1 MIPYGRQEISEEDI
15 EAVVSVLRSDFLTQG
30 SMVPSFEK
38 SVAGFCG
45 ANFAVAVNSAT
56 SALHLSCLALGVGR
70 GDIVW
75 TAANTFVA
83 SANCALYCGASV
95 DFVDIDLCDLNMS
108 IPALE
113 IKLEIARKANKLPK
127 LVIPVHFSGF
137 SCDMAEISRLS
148 EKFGFR
154 VLEDASHAIG
164 GSYRD
169 KLIGSCFYSDAVV
182 FSFHPV
188 KIITSGE
195 GGMILTNSIDLY
207 RAVNL
212 LRSHGVVRSSRDS
225 PSDSNPW
232 EYWQEALGFN
242 YRMTDIQASLGL
254 SQLSRING
262 FISRR
267 RDLVARY
274 DQLLSELPIVRP
286 SITHLANSAWHL
298 YPIWI
303 DAKKTDISRS
313 KLFERMQNFGVGV
326 NVHYKPVYLH
336 PFFKR
341 LGFLKGL
348 CPNAETYYENALSL
362 PIFPAMTYAQQDH
375 IVDSIKAVFLK

>member
-15 EAVVSVLRSDFLTQG
+15 EAVVSVLRSNFLTQG
-30 SMVPSFEK
+30 SVVPSFER

-45 ANFAVAVNSAT
+45 ANHAIAVNSAT
-56 SALHLSCLALGVGR
+56 SALHLSCLALGVGK

-108 IPALE
+108 IAALE
-113 IKLEIARKANKLPK
+113 SKLEIARKANKLPK

-137 SCDMAEISRLS
+137 SCDMAELSRLS

-169 KLIGSCFYSDAVV
+169 KLIGSCVYSDAAV

-195 GGMILTNSIDLY
+195 GGMVLTNSKDLY
-207 RAVNL
+207 GTINL
-212 LRSHGVVRSSRDS
+212 LRSHGVTRSRCDDS
-225 PSDSNPW
+225 SDCNPW
-232 EYWQEALGFN
+232 EYWQEELGFN
-242 YRMTDIQASLGL
+242 YRMTDIQAALGL
-254 SQLSRING
+254 SQLSRIHG

-274 DQLLSELPIVRP
+274 DQLLAELPINKP
-286 SITHLANSAWHL
+286 SIAHLSNSAWHL
-298 YPIWI
+298 YPITI
-303 DAKKTDISRS
+303 DPKNTDISRS
-313 KLFERMQNFGVGV
+313 KLYEHMQNSGVGV

-341 LGFLKGL
+341 LGFSRGL
-348 CPNAETYYENALSL
+348 CPNAEFYYENTLSL
-362 PIFPAMTYAQQDH
+362 PIFSSMTYAQQDH
-375 IVDSIKAVFLK
+375 IVDSIKAVF

>member
-15 EAVVSVLRSDFLTQG
+15 EAVVSVLRSNFLTQG
-30 SMVPSFEK
+30 SVVPSFER

-45 ANFAVAVNSAT
+45 ANHAVAVNSAT
-56 SALHLSCLALGVGR
+56 SALHLSCLALGVGK

-108 IPALE
+108 IAALE
-113 IKLEIARKANKLPK
+113 SKLEIARKANKLPK

-137 SCDMAEISRLS
+137 SCDMAELSRLS

-169 KLIGSCFYSDAVV
+169 KLIGSCVYSDAAV

-195 GGMILTNSIDLY
+195 GGMVLTNSKDLY
-207 RAVNL
+207 GTINL
-212 LRSHGVVRSSRDS
+212 LRSHGVTRSRCDDS
-225 PSDSNPW
+225 SDCNPW
-232 EYWQEALGFN
+232 EYWQEELGFN
-242 YRMTDIQASLGL
+242 YRMTDIQAALGL
-254 SQLSRING
+254 SQLSRIHG

-274 DQLLSELPIVRP
+274 DQLLAELPINKP
-286 SITHLANSAWHL
+286 SIAHLSNSAWHL
-298 YPIWI
+298 YPITI
-303 DAKKTDISRS
+303 DPKNTDISRS
-313 KLFERMQNFGVGV
+313 KLYEHMQNSGVGV

-341 LGFLKGL
+341 LGFSRGL
-348 CPNAETYYENALSL
+348 CPNAEFYYENTLSL
-362 PIFPAMTYAQQDH
+362 PIFSSMTYAQQDH
-375 IVDSIKAVFLK
+375 IVDSIKAVF